1 VYLKKFK
8 LAARFIFYKFPKFVK
23 NEIKLKFVK
32 KKILQHITT
41 TNLLVIDW
49 LPEFD
54 YILGI
59 VVNVERGSHVGDGRG
74 RRAVGPGEVIV
85 VGDRIAVGFGR
96 FILSCH
102 FD

>member
-1 VYLKKFK
+1 VYSKKFK
-8 LAARFIFYKFPKFVK
+8 LPARFIFYKFPKFGK

-32 KKILQHITT
+32 KIIQHITT

-54 YILGI
+54 YNLGI
-59 VVNVERGSHVGDGRG
+59 VVNVERGSHVGDDRS
-74 RRAVGPGEVIV
+74 RRAVGQGKVIV
-85 VGDRIAVGFGR
+85 VGDRIAVGVGR